1 MPRLPLIINGLRLK
15 TLEELRENFN
25 LTELLER
32 FRGGQLR
39 RCLYSWDLKAEQRQV
54 ETLSPDL
61 PEQELLE
68 TLCHIFGIEGNTKE
82 QALARFT
89 AEKVRKEQEQILE
102 AQRIQEQKRQEEER
116 LREEEERKQQEIEEQ
131 KRLEQQRQF
140 ELTKPL
146 KLEEIEFTWCE
157 QYGLPITS
165 CICTSNRLLFI
176 AEDEDEDGRKQNI
189 LYVSEDGLQL
199 KEWGPVPINDCF
211 CLNDKFIIIE
221 DGDND
226 GGAYYSNDLIHWNK
240 IDVACPK
247 VKKIIWTGNSYI
259 LFGYQYFTTGCS
271 RKWRP
276 LGYALCPKPVIFT
289 SEKLE
294 GPWHK
299 ETFSK
304 ESVGYGES
312 FGYGECVEDFTW
324 FDNKFIF
331 TGLIPRI
338 FEKMES
344 EYFVYSGR
352 KLTKLNRYSLGIKLG
367 SGGLK
372 VGMGK
377 CFYSYGYGEGD
388 TRNTFMTKDGIHWI
402 PQGYHFDT
410 SEYRN
415 FFDTKRFIVAYFDYY
430 GNSWHGWHISLDG
443 IRWKAL
449 NPPEGYD
456 GDGSK
461 IMAYWNDILFIKN
474 REGKVAAGI
483 RKH

>member
-1 MPRLPLIINGLRLK
+1 MARLPLIINEQRLK
-15 TLEELRENFN
+15 TLEGLRENFN

-39 RCLYSWDLKAEQRQV
+39 AWLNCWDFDSELEQL
-54 ETLSPDL
+54 EALSPDL

-68 TLCHIFGIEGNTKE
+68 ALCRIFEVEGDAKE

-140 ELTKPL
+140 ELTRPL

-157 QYGLPITS
+157 QYGPPITS
-165 CICTSNRLLFI
+165 FICTSNRLLFI

-211 CLNDKFIIIE
+211 CLNDKFIIIK
-221 DGDND
+221 DGYND

-247 VKKIIWTGNSYI
+247 IRKIIWTGNSYI
-259 LFGYQYFTTGCS
+259 LFGCHYLLTEYVKEGLFS
-271 RKWRP
+271 SKKEYARP
-276 LGYALCPKPVIFT
+276 YKPDIFT

-299 ETFSK
+299 ETLS
-304 ESVGYGES
+304 EES
-312 FGYGECVEDFTW
+312 FGYGEYVKDFTW
-324 FDNKFIF
+324 FNNKFIF
-331 TGLIPRI
+331 LGGISEELNKRKSETTVKTINTQ
-338 FEKMES
+338 

-352 KLTKLNRYSLGIKLG
+352 KLTKLNRYLLETRSCF
-367 SGGLK
+367 GGNLEI
-372 VGMGK
+372 GMGK
-377 CFYSYGYGEGD
+377 CFYSCGYGCD
-388 TRNTFMTKDGIHWI
+388 AKTFMTKDGIHWT
-402 PQGYHFDT
+402 PQGYHF
-410 SEYRN
+410 EN
-415 FFDTKRFIVAYFDYY
+415 FFDTKRFIAADFDSH

-449 NPPEGYD
+449 NPPEGYEY
-456 GDGSK
+456 GSK

-474 REGKVAAGI
+474 SKGKVAAGI

>member
-1 MPRLPLIINGLRLK
+1 MARLPLVINGKRLR
-15 TLEELRENFN
+15 TLEELHENFN
-25 LTELLER
+25 LTELIER
-32 FRGGQLR
+32 YRGGQLR
-39 RCLYSWDLKAEQRQV
+39 AWLYNWDFKAEQEQL
-54 ETLSPDL
+54 EALSSDL
-61 PEQELLE
+61 SESELLE
-68 TLCHIFGIEGNTKE
+68 ALCRIFGIEGNSRE
-82 QALARFT
+82 QALTSFT
-89 AEKVRKEQEQILE
+89 KERTRKKQEQQLE
-102 AQRIQEQKRQEEER
+102 AQRLLEQRKQEEER

-140 ELTKPL
+140 ELTRPL

-157 QYGLPITS
+157 QYGPPITS
-165 CICTSNRLLFI
+165 FICTSNRLLFI

-211 CLNDKFIIIE
+211 CLNDKFIIIK
-221 DGDND
+221 DGYND

-247 VKKIIWTGNSYI
+247 IRKIIWTGNNYI
-259 LFGYQYFTTGCS
+259 LFGCHYLLTEYVKEGLFS
-271 RKWRP
+271 SKKEYARP
-276 LGYALCPKPVIFT
+276 YKPDIFT

-299 ETFSK
+299 ETLS
-304 ESVGYGES
+304 EES
-312 FGYGECVEDFTW
+312 FGYGEHVIDFTW
-324 FDNKFIF
+324 FNNKFIF
-331 TGLIPRI
+331 EGCISEELNKDKG
-338 FEKMES
+338 E

-352 KLTKLNRYSLGIKLG
+352 KLTKLNRYVLETDLGGPLR
-367 SGGLK
+367 

-377 CFYSYGYGEGD
+377 CFYSCGYGRD
-388 TRNTFMTKDGIHWI
+388 AKTFITKDGIHWT
-402 PQGYHFDT
+402 PQGYHFKD
-410 SEYRN
+410 
-415 FFDTKRFIVAYFDYY
+415 FFDTKRFIAAYID
-430 GNSWHGWHISLDG
+430 GPKNSWIGWHITLDG

-449 NPPEGYD
+449 NPPGGYEY
-456 GDGSK
+456 GSK